1 MGKQKAFFTDTFNK
15 KRNKK
20 KRSELYETLEGTRIK
35 YIEDEDLYR
44 DITEEYASER
54 RRIFKPQTYR
64 LREKKRQK

>member
-1 MGKQKAFFTDTFNK
+1 MGIQQKKEIK
-15 KRNKK
+15 KEIRTLRNIRGHKNQIY
-20 KRSELYETLEGTRIK
+20 RRRR
-35 YIEDEDLYR
+35 LYR